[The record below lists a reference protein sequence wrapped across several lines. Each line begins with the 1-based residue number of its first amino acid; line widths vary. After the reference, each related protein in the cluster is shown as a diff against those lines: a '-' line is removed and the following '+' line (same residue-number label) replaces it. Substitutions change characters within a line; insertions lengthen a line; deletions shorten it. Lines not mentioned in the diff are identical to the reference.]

1 MTDRDLTP
9 TMDRRIDEGL
19 RAWPDA
25 PLPPALA
32 ARALE
37 RARATF
43 EGEGRAGRA
52 ARLATAT
59 AVVSAIAIYLAW
71 AVEFLSA
78 LARG

>member
-1 MTDRDLTP
+1 MTIDEDDL
-9 TMDRRIDEGL
+9 DRRI
-19 RAWPDA
+19 RAWSDA

-32 ARALE
+32 TRTLA

-43 EGEGRAGRA
+43 SGGGRAGRV

-71 AVEFLSA
+71 AVQLLNA